1 MIKHADH
8 DHHFFGHLASV
19 DQEKQVVQG
28 NPTQKFE
35 LAIRTCDVKNNTWFM
50 DQNVNE
56 EDYEE
61 EL

>member
-1 MIKHADH
+1 MIKYDDH
-8 DHHFFGHLASV
+8 DHHFFGHLALV
-19 DQEKQVVQG
+19 DQERQVVQG
-28 NPTQKFE
+28 SPTQKFE

-50 DQNVNE
+50 DQNVNK

>member
-1 MIKHADH
+1 MIKHADY
-8 DHHFFGHLASV
+8 DHHYFGHLALV

-28 NPTQKFE
+28 SPTQRSE

-56 EDYEE
+56 EDYGE